1 MSLDALKR
9 ILSAR
14 TPAPMDA
21 VHRCAVLVP
30 LVEREGELHLL
41 YELRAA
47 NLRAQPGEVCFPG
60 GGMEPGESAVDCA
73 LRETQEELGLS
84 PDDMEVLG
92 SLDFICHR
100 SGLVLYPILAQ
111 IRAAALDRMTLNP
124 EEVDEVFT
132 IPLSALRAMPREEYH
147 YDLIPAPGADF
158 PYERLGISKD
168 YPWRKAK
175 DSFSV
180 YRWQGNIVWGLTGR
194 ITRHVLQLLDEV

>member
-21 VHRCAVLVP
+21 THRCAVLVP

-47 NLRAQPGEVCFPG
+47 SLSAQPSEVCFPG

-73 LRETQEELGLS
+73 LRETWEELGIPPQS
-84 PDDMEVLG
+84 IQVLG
-92 SLDFICHR
+92 ALDYICHR
-100 SGLVLYPILAQ
+100 SGFVLYPFLAQ
-111 IRAAALDRMTLNP
+111 VEEQALAGMILNAA
-124 EEVDEVFT
+124 EVDEVFT
-132 IPLSALRAMPREEYH
+132 IPLSALRTMSPLEYR
-147 YDLIPAPGADF
+147 YDLVPTLPEDF
-158 PYERLGISKD
+158 PFDALGITPD
-168 YPWRKAK
+168 YPWRVAGE
-175 DSFSV
+175 SGPI
-180 YRWQGNIVWGLTGR
+180 YPWQGKAVWGLTGR